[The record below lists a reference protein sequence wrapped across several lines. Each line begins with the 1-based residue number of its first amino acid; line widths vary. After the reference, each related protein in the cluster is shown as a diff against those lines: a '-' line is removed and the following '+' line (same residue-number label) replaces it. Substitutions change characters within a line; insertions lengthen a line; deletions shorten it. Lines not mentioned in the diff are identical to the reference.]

1 MYKKKSILWFEKAW
15 RNILYLVS
23 RKGKHKVNLLKTG
36 VHSKY
41 QIFKIKD
48 YSTQQLQWLESQESS
63 NQVVQC
69 AHDKFCRKENELQGK
84 TNNFFMGACVCHV

>member
-48 YSTQQLQWLESQESS
+48 YSTQTFAMVRESRILQPSS
-63 NQVVQC
+63 TVC
-69 AHDKFCRKENELQGK
+69 A
-84 TNNFFMGACVCHV
+84 